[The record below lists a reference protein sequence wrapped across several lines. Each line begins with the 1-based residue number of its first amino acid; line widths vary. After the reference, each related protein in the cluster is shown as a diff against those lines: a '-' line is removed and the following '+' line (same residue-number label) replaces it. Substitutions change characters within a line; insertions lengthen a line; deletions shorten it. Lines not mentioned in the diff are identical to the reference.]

1 MKTKTIKFK
10 FVIKH
15 YVPYRFRFT
24 DFDRYEWGI
33 DGEPKVVHG
42 TKSAKLFSSWF
53 RLMKNKK
60 RLLFGTA
67 EIIETGEKFSW
78 DVKTGWYKKLF

>member
-1 MKTKTIKFK
+1 MKTIKYQFM
-10 FVIKH
+10 IKH

-33 DGEPKVVHG
+33 DGEPKLVKG
-42 TKSAKLFSSWF
+42 IKSDRLFKSWF
-53 RLMKNKK
+53 RLMKSKK

-67 EIIETGEKFSW
+67 EIVETGEKFSW
-78 DVKTGWYKKLF
+78 NNKFGWINKRLT